1 MRKSEPKIEINI
13 NPLKKSA
20 VFLRNNNNKQE
31 QSQTIKNSMIESS
44 VKNSIDFK
52 LSTSKIKSKDISE
65 SLLKLSSS
73 FSQIMDKPNNE
84 LPFD

>member
-1 MRKSEPKIEINI
+1 M
-13 NPLKKSA
+13 
-20 VFLRNNNNKQE
+20 V
-31 QSQTIKNSMIESS
+31 ESS

-73 FSQIMDKPNNE
+73 FIQIMDKPYN
-84 LPFD
+84 

>member
-1 MRKSEPKIEINI
+1 MM
-13 NPLKKSA
+13 
-20 VFLRNNNNKQE
+20 Q
-31 QSQTIKNSMIESS
+31 SS

-52 LSTSKIKSKDISE
+52 LSTSKIKSKDITE

-84 LPFD
+84 LAFDQFSRTCSLQLKKDDHSGLSRRDQSGFLK